1 MAVTCARCG
10 TLNPDGNS
18 FCQACGSPLAVSQ
31 VAPAGPPPGTPPP
44 IVGPPPDLP
53 PPSYESPYYTPAA
66 GMAQPRVHRTPWVL
80 IVSAV
85 VGLVLVMG
93 ACGTAF
99 ALLNNRN
106 GTPTTAVDLPS
117 PTPAGSPTPIPSK
130 SPLPSG
136 PSTASTPAISVTVPA
151 GWTATTGDTDI
162 LVTSPA
168 GDGVVWLDSGN
179 FSPPTTAQQIK
190 DKLDQS
196 LAAEYPDTKT
206 CPNTKTSNGS
216 VGGVSGIWWQVC
228 FTVAQGGQSFAGE
241 MTEFA
246 ATNSGGVVG
255 YFIQVFTLASRMST
269 FFNDAKPVLASVQ
282 WKLK

>member
-31 VAPAGPPPGTPPP
+31 AAPAGPPLGTPPP

-66 GMAQPRVHRTPWVL
+66 GIAQPPVHRTPWVL
-80 IVSAV
+80 IVGAV

-130 SPLPSG
+130 SPIPSG

-151 GWTATTGDTDI
+151 GWT
-162 LVTSPA
+162 
-168 GDGVVWLDSGN
+168 
-179 FSPPTTAQQIK
+179 
-190 DKLDQS
+190 
-196 LAAEYPDTKT
+196 
-206 CPNTKTSNGS
+206 
-216 VGGVSGIWWQVC
+216 
-228 FTVAQGGQSFAGE
+228 
-241 MTEFA
+241 
-246 ATNSGGVVG
+246 
-255 YFIQVFTLASRMST
+255 
-269 FFNDAKPVLASVQ
+269 
-282 WKLK
+282 